1 MNVTLIHKLPPGEMK
16 AMAQLISMQKDQII
30 TIMQKDQTITIILN
44 FEEYIRACQ
53 AHLSDEQIQSD
64 GSRKPFYQ
72 TVGEDALEEIRNKVN
87 MGRS

>member
-1 MNVTLIHKLPPGEMK
+1 MK
-16 AMAQLISMQKDQII
+16 ALAQLISMQKDQII
-30 TIMQKDQTITIILN
+30 TIKPCDKGAGIIILN